1 MHRTRMIPTSRGNNR
16 HQRGGSESIPLDRRD
31 HVEYELEEDGNN
43 DSDIEDENTASK
55 QTENVMDRNNISVD
69 FRDGKLPGNIHICT
83 YGVSTEEDS
92 VVDTEEFEE
101 LSDGSFALKL
111 SQGKFIKLDMDLR
124 CNGGGKLINNY
135 TITMDVCINSLTSE
149 SLSLYQ
155 SVSDPKRLS
164 EGEAFVYQGG
174 GVGVFG
180 EVGDANSALQLNKW
194 NRIVITVGPQH
205 VVNNNNNNN
214 YRKPERI
221 PSYEVEGDAD
231 DDDYR
236 QYHQSNHYQPRSN
249 TSSSVRE
256 MTTYVN
262 SKKCTVVK
270 SIQRPVLST
279 VDGKFA
285 LNPKFINFFSSSNY
299 DCMPTDILVKYLDV
313 KCETLSEADVR
324 TEAQKNRIF
333 SSWEKDRE
341 KKLQEMQ
348 SNFVLKPIFKKPPP
362 VWMHPSLMAEFGDAY
377 LEGTGLD
384 GLGDLG
390 LSCSFLSLAFETMLL
405 TNCYG
410 LFSEFNHELM
420 QTINYFNGLLK
431 NANDLFRRYA
441 LVLKN
446 GPSQLIHFMKRLK
459 KLLGSLQ
466 EGQSLLI
473 PGGINS
479 SLLLYLVEYE
489 GENNYRFVVINTD
502 PNMGLDYHST
512 TAEFSP
518 KLMYQTVLVV
528 KNISK
533 TKMMNDAF
541 WLMLFNLS
549 TQKSQHNTSDKLY
562 NLLLPFLVDKPLE
575 QVVYESECELNSI
588 FYEWRPPQRAKI
600 AYYRTF
606 IELGMYIFKKR
617 GISCNESK
625 KVFFAIKYQYVK
637 FIQHDMTFVS
647 QIRDSDRRVVALSC
661 EQLAYEASKLGSNQ
675 DNLNLSEL
683 AEIEVLCN
691 DVLQKLNTL
700 PCPDNDLSANPP
712 FVNLTSAISTNQSD
726 SIFHPFYDRLQR
738 KDDVDGLAG
747 APIVLPKYVPIDYL
761 KLPVRVNNLEDAV
774 AAIRHCDR
782 LCTLISVQSHCVKNR
797 NLQKVSLIQH
807 VLTTL
812 LPLPKSEKSKY
823 YAGCIWR
830 TPMRYGL
837 QLDLTIC
844 LGRILEHFMAA
855 AFSLHTTKSLDAIKL
870 IITTS
875 IGLFVDSI
883 LRRPATDQPSE
894 FCMHLHGYRGRSYG
908 LSIEKFKEQT
918 EFCEIHT
925 PELLLARSCII
936 EYFEAQSEK
945 GVINIFKNWANTGP
959 KLNEEICDFF
969 QGFNMELAYPAGEKA
984 FIGYIVQGNA
994 LLNKNYPEWHVYRDI
1009 SYYINYVQNVDVRA
1023 FPPKNNYEQIHA
1035 ALQWQFQNGQII
1047 VEAFSSQL
1055 ECAPQPPFQHMRHRF
1070 PSLSKPSALAPPHDI
1085 NTEDD
1090 VLHVKNLP
1098 SFGDNLGQADCE
1110 LFLSYMTVPYLRI
1123 PLVLALFSTED
1134 RVHSL
1139 KSEDLQVAVD
1149 AVIFEPGSYIS
1160 SSVKDI
1166 PKEVPTSQKHLLATS
1181 YGLLLNELVCSPHG
1195 VINSITSLAKL
1206 AINLDIG
1213 SVFSSTV
1220 PIIFYVLRLLA
1231 RLDNFLTLLLD
1242 LYYDRHECMNMS
1254 TAGFDGF
1261 QLSSDNVLILE
1272 EGQRILRSDVQSQ
1285 IHKIL
1290 EDWSTELR
1298 ETDTKSK
1305 DNADILSDSG
1315 SDNEEE
1321 KNVDD
1326 NTVIACQVHAHL
1338 LLLYRNYRVEEYT
1351 YDIASTLSSSFV
1363 FLTTR
1368 HTWNLNLLT
1377 IPEHEMFEMLMIQ
1390 RRKLIVWT
1398 RLQDHYNLC
1407 RLLESCVRVSAGTG
1421 CRDPSKSGLHVLN
1434 VSQWAYIRGTES
1446 SGRFT
1451 VSSSFQL
1458 IIPSCYSED
1467 ESSTPNSSIPL
1478 LDPALE
1484 TGISIDLQTAQL
1496 TLKSSHMQALD
1507 TAIAAD
1513 LDVQLIFGSKSM
1525 QASTIESTEHRKW
1538 VHLVGRGY
1546 DIQYW
1551 RTPDQRTCSVEYDR
1565 DYGPGVVEPS
1575 EEWIVPIL
1583 EPVRLTYLVEP
1594 PFTLQI
1600 CMPEK
1605 PLPPDAEVAVLVGIH
1620 PKQGGTWKEILV
1632 FKSLRMVQ
1640 VYQVISHGRRF
1651 YRSLEYCSDTRY
1663 SLRSMQPSLD
1673 DRQSLWPVWER
1684 HGAGHPYQDSWKNP
1698 LSCVISRGLEHE
1710 KNLSGCTETFIPE
1723 RLLYGII
1730 PAALLETYTFWQD
1743 EDDNLRG
1750 YPNDSHNMYMIICLL
1765 NEVPRMKCTL
1775 LEGVCASI
1783 MRVVKEKEEVIH
1795 KRRVTFLQFIET
1807 NKKSI
1812 NFLSDVPVNQ
1822 GELNAEN
1829 SDPLK
1834 NRSLMKRIEKLVR
1847 KCNEEITVESIIDIS
1862 QALFSDAA
1870 IDIMDL
1876 LTQLEDLVNVS
1887 ADICNDSAE
1896 QSIDQVDLTLI
1907 QVSFNNVNN
1916 TKYGSVLNTLS
1927 RLENASHVLCWSR
1940 SASITSKKSSEPNL
1954 DLIELPR
1961 LNMSFQEKLDE
1972 NGVMRLYSL
1981 DHVNLFVSNQR
1992 SNLTTKLMRGIPHS
2006 LLLST
2011 TNGEL
2016 HLLVPVL
2023 HPVRPMIMS
2032 NPFSTELVMNRL
2044 LNPDWYSALEAKYHL
2059 YSIHVSMS
2067 FLFSP
2072 TLASSLYLLLLRLM
2086 HRSYDEAF
2094 RLANTIGTDVAFSEE
2109 ENVIFSAFGQ
2119 CNNDFHPDAH
2129 AVRLKIWSVM
2139 LDAPSMSLFFNPTRI
2154 FSRYIT
2160 TLSHVSAV
2168 CRIEVDDEFR
2178 LVEGCI
2184 CSSEDARF
2192 YDEEGKP
2199 LYTLHEVTIVKNRK
2213 LYLHSLDK
2221 GKATTEC
2228 FIVPRRLGTNWPCDR
2243 NFHALMVDS
2252 TSFMHLEVNY
2262 AAPGKAT
2269 GQAVL
2274 DIINF
2279 FWDGMED
2286 QAGNSRKCGFLFIYE
2301 LLTGTKTAKVLNDD
2315 VSIELAT
2322 LLFELMNDKDQP
2334 GVLTSIISTMCKFP
2348 SLIPL
2353 MPKFK
2358 DDRKYKNTL
2367 IKAAGDESNGSDSPL
2382 LNLLNSCVEVLQQQ
2396 VENVMS
2402 DTIEY
2407 NDHPITPPSS
2417 AVVFN
2422 NKLLSETKDTLFNSK
2437 SRAAAWIIPKVSDF
2451 SCSSRDLVDIVELDE
2466 YSLNISR
2473 GDLDF
2478 FSSAP
2483 LGIINI
2489 DNYIQYVSRDVLG
2502 LSPVGETIPFD
2513 VSNHDQSKSA
2523 VAKSML
2529 DRLKLDTLDY
2539 AKSQNNG
2546 NTPKLKFILKLETLL
2561 RAQRTTAVEIIASI
2575 SDCINELSG
2584 LISKLS
2590 SLRELDSNYI
2600 EAGIPWLLGAV
2611 NLVNPHTAQGV
2622 TVHDTIIEEEDRNK
2636 LLFKLKRC
2644 SKQESLIY
2652 IELLLGTLISSNQNY
2667 DLKRINPFLSDS
2679 DIVILNNV
2687 IVALILHSNRVGLI
2701 NRCVNDANELLKSL
2715 SKLLK
2720 VVSTDNV
2727 ENQKTLVASVL
2738 LNSDS
2743 LARNMISSRH
2753 YVNSSPS
2760 SNTNITNKL
2769 SYDPRYLLF
2778 EFTWNIMLRKSQ
2790 ISMVIDYMDSIRNNK
2805 SMVKQMIMGAG
2816 KTTVVCPLLTLLL
2829 GDGNNLVMLVVPPAL
2844 LDFSRSIMRN
2854 TFSTIMYKSIFTF
2867 SFDRSSAADPNIY
2880 RKFSSVI
2887 KKRGICISTP
2897 TSVKSIMLKFLELLT
2912 IIKDQKAGIANYGG
2926 HDNAAR
2932 TECLELGKSLK
2943 LFQESVLI
2951 MDEVDLILHP
2961 MKSELNF
2968 PIGDKHELDFSPQRW
2983 LLPIHLIDSIFYAEK
2998 GKMTVNFNQSTRAT
3012 KILEA
3017 LKDKIN
3023 IGYEIRALQRNPH
3036 IILLNADWYFV
3047 ELAPILAQWLYMF
3060 FEANHMAGLKEHEIL
3075 KFLIEGANNGKNSQ
3089 LAIDIEQ
3096 KLSPNHVK
3104 MLTLGHSWLNIYL
3117 PHILQK
3123 VDRVSFGIMTKEDYE
3138 RAKSLDP
3145 YMPRTRA
3152 KLAIPF
3158 VGKDVP
3164 SRSSEFAHPDIILGL
3179 TILAYRYEGL
3189 RWTDFT
3195 DMMTSIRSAFIREL
3209 GPYNKRK
3216 SNIIYKKWVKEAGG
3230 VIRGGVDEN
3239 VLDSPTYNNT
3249 KTAPASEET
3258 TLVPSNSK
3266 LVVSLR
3272 LLKRSNE
3279 DQMKKIFKL
3288 LKNLPNTIHYY
3299 LENFVFP
3306 VYMDNKITKLSAA
3319 GCELGGEM
3327 LFKKRIGF
3335 SGTPSDLLPIELG
3348 KCHYE
3353 IGSDGQ
3359 MISVLTSPEVCSYEV
3374 LRDHWSPISILT
3386 QIATS
3391 TTPKYN
3397 ALIDTGALITGLTN
3411 LQVAQKLL
3419 ELGLPWCE
3427 GIVFLDELDRKMV
3440 LVRTTG
3446 RVLKMSQCGIPA
3458 EKRFA
3463 FYDQIHT
3470 TGMDINHILDAKA
3483 VLTLSK
3489 DMVFRDIAQG
3499 AYRMRGINKG
3509 QTIHLYIIPEVKD
3522 LLFRELSKAGIS
3534 CNWDTINNYDK
3545 IKKSLCDVI
3554 AWLLINSMKSE
3565 RIQYNQ
3571 LCLQNVANVYRKGAF
3586 THLIEGQ
3593 YDICD
3598 TKNNSGTELSSNPI
3612 HSTAINVFCEPIDF
3626 ALNES
3631 IEDVSTFA
3639 DTLRKKADSNNEFIN
3654 NATDRDIIDTVINNV
3669 SHGSDSSGSP
3679 RVGSPRFQ
3687 GGNEIF
3693 LSAEIV
3699 QEQEQEI
3706 EQEQEEEQ
3714 EIEIEKYVDLAYSRE
3729 MEAPTPWPFDTLARS
3744 ERVDQFYPLSD
3755 FKLYKR
3761 NPLPFPDYLQV
3772 SNNYFNCQW
3781 SGARRIKNVVMILD
3795 LVPDIRKLVCDTT
3808 ECTSLDKMPIDEL
3821 TALETALSLFDVTS
3835 KGYYTNHELNQVLQ
3849 AAAHIST
3856 SDIEIDSVSKNAAD
3870 TFDIIKVRDII
3881 ISGKLSLIQKG
3892 RQYIALSLAEA
3903 ETIRFIIHRNAGK
3916 SIIPSAPYACMA
3928 LRCLPTDFSIMD
3940 FSHGFIPAE
3949 YGYKK
3954 HVSTGLITHNYSPAK
3969 LEIDI
3974 PGHSHY
3980 MSPAAQQSLRFL
3992 NCDFYYDEKALNVLL
4007 RAFYKTNKRQRR
4019 NFFSNILLCRRRL
4032 TKKWNETPVNKLFTL
4047 SSHYG
4052 MLKQRAVS
4060 LRFREGIEVKGMLLY
4075 DAFNKFNSAKNGLL
4089 SPAEVWSALTYIG
4102 VEVEAIDVLDFV
4114 SAADVDN
4121 DGNVSYKE
4129 FVDILRE
4136 FVSSEEKHIHSQDN
4150 LIDENE
4156 SDKKVMTLQPPEL
4169 KRSYSDSIIS
4179 PKGTEELKLLQEFMR
4194 KQDEEAELAEKS
4206 IELEEEERIKRELE
4220 FEEDERDRL
4229 QEGGRNPQINIS
4241 HDGYNEFI
4249 RFDFSTGR
4257 LPRYVSFRGDYKHQ
4271 TDDAG
4276 IIKPYLQILQ
4286 TSFVMISTRSLPHFH
4301 SNLGGKLLNQFSIT
4315 MEIMI
4320 EKSSDTTSEFSLSV
4334 PESGINRAPKSA
4346 PLFSLSS
4353 YASTDATVWCDS
4365 RGKLSLAPTLL
4376 SVSSSKVASSSAIVF
4391 GRWHVCTFT
4400 FDSVEGTI
4408 SLYLDGSLTCVHTA
4422 NEWKGQDGPISL
4434 GTQFS
4439 LFGTKEPS
4447 MNNGGNIRSLFF
4459 QSRCL
4464 TSAEVSDIALEL
4476 KQESQ
4481 AKIISLIV
4489 DQLMSMMGYDY
4500 ETCVNAAKCTNPSGT
4515 LESRI
4520 EEALN
4525 YFQDWQ

>member
-1 MHRTRMIPTSRGNNR
+1 MQRGTVPKAHIRGNRNR
-16 HQRGGSESIPLDRRD
+16 SDGSMPLDRND
-31 HVEYELEEDGNN
+31 HVEYNLQVDEKNESDDEEETNAN
-43 DSDIEDENTASK
+43 KKAETPVN
-55 QTENVMDRNNISVD
+55 SVSAD
-69 FRDGKLPGNIHICT
+69 FRDGKLPGNVHIST
-83 YGVSTEEDS
+83 FGVSSEDAP
-92 VVDTEEFEE
+92 VDLEEFEE
-101 LSDGSFALKL
+101 QSDGSFALRL
-111 SQGKFIKLDMDLR
+111 SQGKYIKLDMDLGS
-124 CNGGGKLINNY
+124 NGGGKLINNY

-155 SVSDPKRLS
+155 SISDPKRLS

-180 EVGDANSALQLNKW
+180 EVGDANSAVQLNKW

-205 VVNNNNNNN
+205 VVNNDNNNN
-214 YRKPERI
+214 RQSERVQ
-221 PSYEVEGDAD
+221 SYESYSDGEEEE
-231 DDDYR
+231 YR
-236 QYHQSNHYQPRSN
+236 QYHQSNQFQPRSN
-249 TSSSVRE
+249 SNSSVRE

-285 LNPKFINFFSSSNY
+285 LNTKYINFFSSSNY
-299 DCMPTDILVKYLDV
+299 DCMPTDVLIKYLDV
-313 KCETLSEADVR
+313 KCTTLNEVEVR

-384 GLGDLG
+384 SLGDLG

-410 LFSEFNHELM
+410 LLSEFNHEVM
-420 QTINYFNGLLK
+420 QSINYFNGLLK
-431 NANDLFRRYA
+431 NANDLFRRFA

-489 GENNYRFVVINTD
+489 GENNYRFVVVNTD
-502 PNMGLDYHST
+502 PNKGLDYHPT

-518 KLMYQTVLVV
+518 KLMYQTVLIV
-528 KNISK
+528 KNITKS
-533 TKMMNDAF
+533 KMMNDAF

-549 TQKSQHNTSDKLY
+549 TQNSPHNTSDKLY

-588 FYEWRPPQRAKI
+588 SYEWRPPQRAKI

-606 IELGMYIFKKR
+606 IDLGMYIFKKR
-617 GISCNESK
+617 GISSNESK

-637 FIQHDMTFVS
+637 FIQHDMTFVA

-675 DNLNLSEL
+675 DNLTLNEL
-683 AEIEVLCN
+683 TDVEVLCN
-691 DVLQKLNTL
+691 DVLQKLYTL
-700 PCPDNDLSANPP
+700 PCPDSDASANPP
-712 FVNLTSAISTNQSD
+712 FVNLTSGNSTSQSD
-726 SIFHPFYDRLQR
+726 SIFHPFYDRLLR

-774 AAIRHCDR
+774 AAIRYCDR
-782 LCTLISVQSHCVKNR
+782 LCTLISVQSHCIKNR
-797 NLQKVSLIQH
+797 NLQKVSLIQY

-823 YAGCIWR
+823 YSNCIWR

-875 IGLFVDSI
+875 IGVFVDCI
-883 LRRPATDQPSE
+883 LRRPATDQSSE
-894 FCMHLHGYRGRSYG
+894 FCMHLCGYKGRSYG

-918 EFCEIHT
+918 EFSEIHT
-925 PELLLARSCII
+925 PELLLARSSII
-936 EYFEAQSEK
+936 EYFEAQTQK
-945 GVINIFKNWANTGP
+945 GVINIFKNWASTGP
-959 KLNEEICDFF
+959 KLNEEICEFF
-969 QGFNMELAYPAGEKA
+969 QGFNSDLAYPAGEKA
-984 FIGYIVQGNA
+984 FIGYIIQGNA

-1035 ALQWQFQNGQII
+1035 ELQWQFQNGQII
-1047 VEAFSSQL
+1047 IEAYSMQL

-1070 PSLSKPSALAPPHDI
+1070 PSLSKPGALAPPHDI

-1110 LFLSYMTVPYLRI
+1110 LFLSYLTVPYLRI

-1149 AVIFEPGSYIS
+1149 AVIFEPGAYLS
-1160 SSVKDI
+1160 SSVKEV

-1195 VINSITSLAKL
+1195 VINSITSLVKL

-1231 RLDNFLTLLLD
+1231 RLDNFITLLLD
-1242 LYYDRHECMNMS
+1242 VYYDRHECISMS

-1261 QLSSDNVLILE
+1261 QLTKDTVLILE

-1298 ETDTKSK
+1298 EVDSKSK
-1305 DNADILSDSG
+1305 DKTDTSSDSD
-1315 SDNEEE
+1315 SVNEEQH
-1321 KNVDD
+1321 NVDD

-1338 LLLYRNYRVEEYT
+1338 LLLYRNYSVEEYT
-1351 YDIASTLSSSFV
+1351 YDIASTLASSFV

-1377 IPEHEMFEMLMIQ
+1377 IPEHEMFEMLMMQ
-1390 RRKLIVWT
+1390 RRKLINWT
-1398 RLQDHYNLC
+1398 RLQNHYNLC

-1421 CRDPSKSGLHVLN
+1421 CRDPTKSGLHVLN
-1434 VSQWAYIRGTES
+1434 VSQWAYIRGVES
-1446 SGRFT
+1446 AGRFS
-1451 VSSSFQL
+1451 VSSSFPL
-1458 IIPSCYSED
+1458 IISPSYSAD
-1467 ESSTPNSSIPL
+1467 EASTSSSNIHV

-1507 TAIAAD
+1507 TAIASD

-1525 QASTIESTEHRKW
+1525 QASTIESTEHRNW

-1551 RTPDQRTCSVEYDR
+1551 RTPDQRTCSVEFDR

-1632 FKSLRMVQ
+1632 YKSLRMVQ
-1640 VYQVISHGRRF
+1640 VYQVMSHGRRF

-1698 LSCVISRGLEHE
+1698 LSCIISRGLEHE

-1750 YPNDSHNMYMIICLL
+1750 YPNDSHSMYMIICIL
-1765 NEVPRMKCTL
+1765 NEVSRMKCTL
-1775 LEGVCASI
+1775 LDGVCATI
-1783 MRVVKEKEEVIH
+1783 TRVVKEKEEVVH
-1795 KRRVTFLQFIET
+1795 KRRVAFLQFIEA
-1807 NKKSI
+1807 NKKFISFI
-1812 NFLSDVPVNQ
+1812 SDEQ
-1822 GELNAEN
+1822 GNKGDNNEEN
-1829 SDPLK
+1829 SNPLK
-1834 NRSLMKRIEKLVR
+1834 NRVLMKRIERLVR
-1847 KCNEEITVESIIDIS
+1847 RCNETMTIENIIDIS
-1862 QALFSDAA
+1862 QALFSEVV

-1887 ADICNDSAE
+1887 ADNDGDSVE
-1896 QSIDQVDLTLI
+1896 KSIDQVDLTLI
-1907 QVSFNNVNN
+1907 QVSFNNVTNS
-1916 TKYGSVLNTLS
+1916 KYGSVLNTLS
-1927 RLENASHVLCWSR
+1927 RLENASHILCWCR
-1940 SASITSKKSSEPNL
+1940 SSSVTTKKNSEPNL

-1981 DHVNLFVSNQR
+1981 DHVNLFVTNQR

-2023 HPVRPMIMS
+2023 HPVRPMIVS

-2059 YSIHVSMS
+2059 YSIHVSLS

-2072 TLASSLYLLLLRLM
+2072 TLASSLYLLLLRLL
-2086 HRSYDEAF
+2086 HRSYDESF
-2094 RLANTIGTDVAFSEE
+2094 RLANTIGTDVAFSVE

-2168 CRIEVDDEFR
+2168 CRIEVEDELR

-2213 LYLHSLDK
+2213 FYTHSLEK
-2221 GKATTEC
+2221 GNENTDC
-2228 FIVPRRLGTNWPCDR
+2228 FIVPRQLGTNWPCDR

-2252 TSFMHLEVNY
+2252 TSYMHLEVSY

-2274 DIINF
+2274 SLINN

-2286 QAGNSRKCGFLFIYE
+2286 QAGNSKKCGFLFIYE

-2334 GVLTSIISTMCKFP
+2334 GVLTSILSTLCKFP

-2358 DDRKYKNTL
+2358 DDRQYKNTL
-2367 IKAAGDESNGSDSPL
+2367 IKAAGDEGNGSNSPL
-2382 LNLLNSCVEVLQQQ
+2382 LNLLNSCIEVLQQQ
-2396 VENVMS
+2396 IENVMS
-2402 DTIEY
+2402 ETVEY
-2407 NDHPITPPSS
+2407 NDHPITPPASTK
-2417 AVVFN
+2417 VLN
-2422 NKLLSETKDTLFNSK
+2422 NKLLLQTKDTLFNSK
-2437 SRAAAWIIPKVSDF
+2437 TRAAAWIIPKVSDF
-2451 SCSSRDLVDIVELDE
+2451 SCNTRDLIDINSLNEH
-2466 YSLNISR
+2466 SLNISR
-2473 GDLDF
+2473 ADLEF
-2478 FSSAP
+2478 FSSTP

-2489 DNYIQYVSRDVLG
+2489 DDYIQHVSRDVLG
-2502 LSPVGETIPFD
+2502 LSPIGETIPFD
-2513 VSNHDQSKSA
+2513 VSNHEQSKSA

-2546 NTPKLKFILKLETLL
+2546 NTPKLKFILALESVL
-2561 RAQRTTAVEIIASI
+2561 RSQNSNVSDVIASI
-2575 SDCINELSG
+2575 NQCINELNT
-2584 LISKLS
+2584 LILKLS
-2590 SLRELDSNYI
+2590 SLREVDSNYI

-2611 NLVNPHTAQGV
+2611 NVVNSSNTSEA
-2622 TVHDTIIEEEDRNK
+2622 TSVHDAHTEDVEKSK

-2652 IELLLGTLISSNQNY
+2652 IELLLGTLISSNQIY
-2667 DLKRINPFLSDS
+2667 DLKRINPFLLDD
-2679 DIVILNNV
+2679 DIATLNNV

-2720 VVSTDNV
+2720 VVSSDKE
-2727 ENQKTLVASVL
+2727 ENQKTVIASAL

-2743 LARNMISSRH
+2743 LARNMISGRH
-2753 YVNSSPS
+2753 YVKSAE
-2760 SNTNITNKL
+2760 TTEITNL

-2912 IIKDQKAGIANYGG
+2912 IIKDQKAGIANYGAN
-2926 HDNAAR
+2926 DNTAM

-2968 PIGDKHELDFSPQRW
+2968 PIGEKHELDFSPQRW

-3012 KILEA
+3012 KILEL
-3017 LKDKIN
+3017 LKEKIN
-3023 IGYEIRALQRNPH
+3023 VGYEIRALQRNPH
-3036 IILLNADWYFV
+3036 IILLNPDWYFV
-3047 ELAPILAQWLYMF
+3047 ELVPILAQWLYMF
-3060 FEANHMAGLKEHEIL
+3060 FEANHMAGLKEQEIL
-3075 KFLIEGANNGKNSQ
+3075 TFLVEGANNGKNSQ

-3123 VDRVSFGIMTKEDYE
+3123 VDRVSFGIMSKEDYE

-3195 DMMTSIRSAFIREL
+3195 DMMTSIRAAFIREL

-3216 SNIIYKKWVKEAGG
+3216 SNVIYKKWVKEAGG
-3230 VIRGGVDEN
+3230 VIRGGGDEN
-3239 VLDSPTYNNT
+3239 VIDSPTSHGT
-3249 KTAPASEET
+3249 ELAPAVEEN
-3258 TLVPSNSK
+3258 TLISSNSK

-3279 DQMKKIFKL
+3279 DQMKKIYKL

-3374 LRDHWSPISILT
+3374 LRDHWSPVSILT

-3391 TTPKYN
+3391 VTPKYN

-3522 LLFRELSKAGIS
+3522 LLFRELSKANIT
-3534 CNWDTINNYDK
+3534 CNWDAIPTYENT
-3545 IKKSLCDVI
+3545 KKSLCDVI

-3565 RIQYNQ
+3565 RVQYNQ

-3586 THLIEGQ
+3586 THLIQGQ

-3598 TKNNSGTELSSNPI
+3598 PKNNSGKELSSNPI
-3612 HSTAINVFCEPIDF
+3612 HATAMNVFCEPIDF

-3639 DTLRKKADSNNEFIN
+3639 DTLRKKAESNKEFIN
-3654 NATDRDIIDTVINNV
+3654 TASDRDVVDMVISNV
-3669 SHGSDSSGSP
+3669 SHSSDSCSSP
-3679 RVGSPRFQ
+3679 RAESPRHQ

-3729 MEAPTPWPFDTLARS
+3729 MEAPTPWPFNSLATS
-3744 ERVDQFYPLSD
+3744 EKLDQFYPLAE

-3781 SGARRIKNVVMILD
+3781 NGARRIKNVVMILD
-3795 LVPDIRKLVCDTT
+3795 LVPDIRKLICDTT
-3808 ECTSLDKMPIDEL
+3808 ECTSLDQMSVDEL
-3821 TALETALSLFDVTS
+3821 TALETALSLFDVST
-3835 KGYYTNHELNQVLQ
+3835 KGHYTKQELNQVLQ
-3849 AAAHIST
+3849 AAAHVST
-3856 SDIEIDSVSKNAAD
+3856 NEIDINNVSKNETD

-3881 ISGKLSLIQKG
+3881 ISGKLSLVQSG

-3903 ETIRFIIHRNAGK
+3903 ETIRCIIHRNAGK
-3916 SIIPSAPYACMA
+3916 SIIPNAPYACMA
-3928 LRCLPTDFSIMD
+3928 LRCLPIDFSVTD
-3940 FSHGFIPAE
+3940 FSHGFLPAE
-3949 YGYKK
+3949 YGYNK
-3954 HVSTGLITHNYSPAK
+3954 HINSGIIAQNFVPAGN
-3969 LEIDI
+3969 EINI

-3992 NCDFYYDEKALNVLL
+3992 NCDFYYDEKALNILL

-4047 SSHYG
+4047 SSQYG

-4060 LRFREGIEVKGMLLY
+4060 LRFREGIQNRGMLLY

-4089 SPAEVWSALTYIG
+4089 SPAEVWSALNYIG
-4102 VEVEAIDVLDFV
+4102 VDVEAIDVLDFV

-4121 DGNVSYKE
+4121 DGNISYKE

-4136 FVSSEEKHIHSQDN
+4136 FVSSEEKRYNSQDN
-4150 LIDENE
+4150 LIDENDMNKN
-4156 SDKKVMTLQPPEL
+4156 SLILQAPEL
-4169 KRSYSDSIIS
+4169 KRSYSDRIIS
-4179 PKGTEELKLLQEFMR
+4179 PKGVEELQLLQEYIR

-4206 IELEEEERIKRELE
+4206 IENEEEERIKREIE

-4229 QEGGRNPQINIS
+4229 QEGGRNPQINTS
-4241 HDGYNEFI
+4241 SDGFNEFI

-4257 LPRYVSFRGDYKHQ
+4257 LPRYTSFRGDYKHQ
-4271 TDDAG
+4271 TDEKG
-4276 IIKPYLQILQ
+4276 IIKPYLQILPN
-4286 TSFVMISTRSLPHFH
+4286 SFTMISTRSLPKFH
-4301 SNLGGKLLNQFSIT
+4301 SNLGGKALNQYSIT
-4315 MEIMI
+4315 MEMMI
-4320 EKSSDTTSEFSLSV
+4320 EKLNDNSSEFSFSMS
-4334 PESGINRAPKSA
+4334 PGSGTPSTMKNI

-4353 YASTDATVWCDS
+4353 YASTDATIWCDS
-4365 RGKLSLAPTLL
+4365 RGKLSLAPALL
-4376 SVSSSKVASSSAIVF
+4376 SISNSKVSSNSSIVF
-4391 GRWHVCTFT
+4391 GRWHVCTFV
-4400 FDSVEGTI
+4400 FDSIEGSI

-4422 NEWKGQDGPISL
+4422 NEWKGLDGPISL

-4439 LFGTKEPS
+4439 LFGTKETT

-4459 QSRCL
+4459 QPRCL
-4464 TSAEVSDIALEL
+4464 TSTEVSDIALEL

-4481 AKIISLIV
+4481 SKIISLIV

-4500 ETCVNAAKCTNPSGT
+4500 ETCVNAAKCTDPSGS